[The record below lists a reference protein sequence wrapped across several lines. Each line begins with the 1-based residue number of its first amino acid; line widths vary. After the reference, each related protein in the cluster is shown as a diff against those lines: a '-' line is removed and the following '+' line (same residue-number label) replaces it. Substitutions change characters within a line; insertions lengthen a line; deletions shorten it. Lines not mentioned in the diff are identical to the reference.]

1 MSEYHQKIVHHAFGI
16 KIKNMKVIKMVSM
29 EKVLAFFIEISSLF
43 SRLCKQQKIK
53 KTTKYSLKLVEK
65 T

>member
-43 SRLCKQQKIK
+43 SKDFVNNK
-53 KTTKYSLKLVEK
+53 K
-65 T
+65 